1 MPVFEY
7 TAINPTGKDVKGLI
21 DAENVRVARQRLRGQ
36 GIFPTDIKESNEAAT
51 TSRTKDVKRIFK
63 ANRVSTKE
71 LAVATRQLATL
82 VGAGLPLVSALAA
95 LSDQTDAPVL
105 KRIVIDVREKVEEG
119 ESLAKALGNFPKSF
133 PSLYINMVSSGEASG
148 TLDAVL
154 LNLAD
159 YLEAQLELQR
169 KISSALMYPII
180 MLIICSLVIVGL
192 LVFLVPRI
200 VEMFKKQGATLPFLT
215 RITIGVSD
223 FIVHYWYLIILLIV
237 GVAWYLRW
245 FYKQPHGRDQID
257 RLLLR
262 VPLYGSIYRKIS
274 TGRITRT
281 LGTLLS
287 SGVGL
292 LAALDITRN
301 IVQNV
306 HFAKALEDAKEG
318 VREGRSLA
326 KELGKSGLFPS
337 MVGHMIAIGE
347 KSGELESMLV
357 KTGRAYETE
366 VNATISGLTSLI
378 EPLMLIV
385 VGCIVFIIVIS
396 VLLPMV
402 DLISVVQQ

>member
-7 TAINPTGKDVKGLI
+7 TAINPSGKDIKGLV
-21 DAENVRVARQRLRGQ
+21 DAESLRTARQKLRTQ
-36 GIFPTDIKESNEAAT
+36 GIFPTSIVESNEVAKS
-51 TSRTKDVKRIFK
+51 SRRDVKRFFQS
-63 ANRVSTKE
+63 NRVTTKE

-105 KRIVIDVREKVEEG
+105 KRITIDVRERVEQG
-119 ESLAKALGNFPKSF
+119 ESLAKSLGNFPKSF
-133 PSLYINMVSSGEASG
+133 PTLYINMVSSGEASG
-148 TLDAVL
+148 TLDTVL

-169 KISSALMYPII
+169 KITSALMYPAI
-180 MLIICSLVIVGL
+180 MLSVCSLVITGL

-200 VEMFKKQGATLPFLT
+200 VEMFKKQGATLPLPT
-215 RITIGVSD
+215 RITIGISD
-223 FIVHYWYLIILLIV
+223 IIINYWYLIGIFIVGAVMYVKWYYRQPKGRAHLDRILLK
-237 GVAWYLRW
+237 L
-245 FYKQPHGRDQID
+245 
-257 RLLLR
+257 
-262 VPLYGSIYRKIS
+262 PLFGPVYTKVS
-274 TGRITRT
+274 TGRITST
-281 LGTLLS
+281 LGTLLA
-287 SGVGL
+287 SGVDL

-306 HFAKALEDAKEG
+306 HFRRALEDARDG

-337 MVGHMIAIGE
+337 MVGHMVAIGE

-357 KTGRAYETE
+357 KTGKAYQSE
-366 VNATISGLTSLI
+366 VNATLSGLTSLI

-385 VGCIVFIIVIS
+385 VGCIVFGIVIS
-396 VLLPMV
+396 VLMPMA
-402 DLISVVQQ
+402 DLISVVQG